1 MITERLQKQKDRTE
15 AMIEASSLGQEE
27 KDDYIDLL
35 TLSLAGT
42 NGLSSDQKL
51 QNVSE
56 VNFGLVRLFCQ
67 HIVDS
72 KKDSAKSWRET
83 IVKCKRELMWFGLG
97 VIALLMLHPQI
108 VQIVKEFTK

>member
-1 MITERLQKQKDRTE
+1 MITDRYQKQKDRTE

-35 TLSLAGT
+35 TLSLQGT

-72 KKDSAKSWRET
+72 KKADAKSWREV
-83 IVKCKRELMWFGLG
+83 IVKCKRELMWLSFGI
-97 VIALLMLHPQI
+97 VALLMVHPQI
-108 VQIVKEFTK
+108 VKIVEEFTR